1 MKLSEFIKKYGD
13 CEVTDKI
20 KECIVKKTKNSMEFK
35 ERRYLSW
42 YQYI

>member
-20 KECIVKKTKNSMEFK
+20 KECIVKNQK
-35 ERRYLSW
+35 
-42 YQYI
+42 QYGI